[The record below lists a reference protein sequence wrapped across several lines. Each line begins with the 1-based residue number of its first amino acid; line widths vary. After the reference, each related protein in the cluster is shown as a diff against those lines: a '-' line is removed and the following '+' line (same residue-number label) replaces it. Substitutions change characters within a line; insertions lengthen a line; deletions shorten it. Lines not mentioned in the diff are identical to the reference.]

1 MLLFIHCL
9 VQSPQIGGETL
20 TDSENNL
27 INIFENLNDQ
37 NQSLLLE
44 IASNLLKNQ
53 ESKEIRLDTGET
65 LEEFLYS

>member
-1 MLLFIHCL
+1 M
-9 VQSPQIGGETL
+9 